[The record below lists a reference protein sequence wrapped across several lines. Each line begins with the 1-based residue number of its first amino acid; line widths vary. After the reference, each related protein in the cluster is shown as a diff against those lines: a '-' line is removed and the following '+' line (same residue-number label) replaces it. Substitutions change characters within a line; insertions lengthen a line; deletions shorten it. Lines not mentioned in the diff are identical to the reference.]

1 MSDKG
6 YTAALNFYTSH
17 SGWYDELSWAGAW
30 IYLADGDET
39 YLEKAEKYVDKWPI
53 ESQTTYIAYSW
64 GHCWDDVHY
73 GAALLLAKITN
84 KSLYKEAIERHL
96 DYWTVGFNGQRVR
109 YTPKGLAHLT
119 DWGVL
124 RHATTT
130 GIPCMCL
137 FRLVRMSKGKS
148 QYFT

>member
-1 MSDKG
+1 M
-6 YTAALNFYTSH
+6 TSFPGQVH
-17 SGWYDELSWAGAW
+17 GFILQTVTKL
-30 IYLADGDET
+30 ILK
-39 YLEKAEKYVDKWPI
+39 KAEKYVDKWPI

-130 GIPCMCL
+130 AFLACVYSDWSECP
-137 FRLVRMSKGKS
+137 REKS
-148 QYFT
+148 QYLHRFCQETG